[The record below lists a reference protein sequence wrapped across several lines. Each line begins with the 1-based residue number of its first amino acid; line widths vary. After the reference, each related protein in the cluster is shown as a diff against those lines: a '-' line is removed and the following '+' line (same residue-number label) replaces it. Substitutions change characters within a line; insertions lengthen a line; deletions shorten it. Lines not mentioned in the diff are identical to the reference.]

1 MNSIFIIAHV
11 PLASALR
18 ACALHVF
25 PEAHAH
31 IVAFDVQPNLPADES
46 QANAA
51 IMLEQLAKATGNSS
65 TLMLTD
71 IFGATPCNVAMKL
84 IDGVNCKLI
93 AGVNLPMLMRAMTYR
108 HETLDTLVSRASAG
122 GIQGVM
128 FVAVTAPQNQ
138 TLLSASKS
146 YDKNK
151 HDHQQ

>member
-46 QANAA
+46 QASAS

-84 IDGVNCKLI
+84 MDGVNCKLI

-108 HETLDTLVSRASAG
+108 HETLDSLVSRASAG

-128 FVAVTAPQNQ
+128 PVAVTAPQNQ

>member
-31 IVAFDVQPNLPADES
+31 IVAFDVRPNLPADES
-46 QANAA
+46 QASAN
-51 IMLEQLAKATGNSS
+51 IMLEQLTQATGNSS

-84 IDGVNCKLI
+84 MDGVNRKLI

-108 HETLDTLVSRASAG
+108 HETLDQLVSRASAG

-128 FVAVTAPQNQ
+128 PVAVTAPQNQ
-138 TLLSASKS
+138 KLKTH
-146 YDKNK
+146 DKNK

>member
-31 IVAFDVQPNLPADES
+31 IVAFDVQPNLPADETHAS
-46 QANAA
+46 AA
-51 IMLEQLAKATGNSS
+51 IMMDQMAKATGNST

-84 IDGVNCKLI
+84 MDGLSCKLI
-93 AGVNLPMLMRAMTYR
+93 AGVNLPMLLRAMTYR

-128 FVAVTAPQNQ
+128 FVALTAPQNQ
-138 TLLSASKS
+138 TLLSATKS

-151 HDHQQ
+151 HDHHQ

>member
-46 QANAA
+46 QASAA
-51 IMLEQLAKATGNSS
+51 IMLAQLAKATGNSG

-71 IFGATPCNVAMKL
+71 IFGATPCNVAMNL
-84 IDGVNCKLI
+84 MDGVNCKLI
-93 AGVNLPMLMRAMTYR
+93 AGVNLPMLMRAMTYQ
-108 HETLDTLVSRASAG
+108 HEALDLLVSRASAG

-128 FVAVTAPQNQ
+128 PVAVTAPHNQ
-138 TLLSASKS
+138 SLKT
-146 YDKNK
+146 YDKSK

>member
-18 ACALHVF
+18 ACVLHVF

-31 IVAFDVQPNLPADES
+31 IVAFDVQPNLSADETL
-46 QANAA
+46 AGAA
-51 IMLEQLAKATGNSS
+51 IMLDQTAKATGNSG

-84 IDGVNCKLI
+84 MDGLSCKLI

-108 HETLDTLVSRASAG
+108 HETLDTLVSRAAAG

-128 FVAVTAPQNQ
+128 PVAVTAPQNQ

>member
-46 QANAA
+46 QASAA
-51 IMLEQLAKATGNSS
+51 IMLEQLAKATGNSG

-84 IDGVNCKLI
+84 MDGVNCKLI
-93 AGVNLPMLMRAMTYR
+93 VGVNLPMLMRAMTYR
-108 HETLDTLVSRASAG
+108 HETIDLLVSRAAAG

-128 FVAVTAPQNQ
+128 PVAVTAPQNQ
-138 TLLSASKS
+138 TLKTH
-146 YDKNK
+146 DKNK

>member
-31 IVAFDVQPNLPADES
+31 IVAFDVQPNLPADET
-46 QANAA
+46 QASAT
-51 IMLEQLAKATGNSS
+51 IMLEQMAKATGNAS

-84 IDGVNCKLI
+84 MDGVTCKLI

-108 HETLDTLVSRASAG
+108 HETLDMLVSRASAG

-128 FVAVTAPQNQ
+128 PVAVTAPQNQ
-138 TLLSASKS
+138 NHKT

>member
-25 PEAHAH
+25 PEAHAN
-31 IVAFDVQPNLPADES
+31 IAAFDVLPNLPAEET
-46 QANAA
+46 QASASV
-51 IMLEQLAKATGNSS
+51 MLSQLAKATGNSG

-84 IDGVNCKLI
+84 MDGVNCKLI

-108 HETLDTLVSRASAG
+108 HETLDMLISRASAG

-128 FVAVTAPQNQ
+128 LVAVTAPQNQ
-138 TLLSASKS
+138 TLKTH
-146 YDKNK
+146 DQNK

>member
-1 MNSIFIIAHV
+1 
-11 PLASALR
+11 
-18 ACALHVF
+18 
-25 PEAHAH
+25 
-31 IVAFDVQPNLPADES
+31 
-46 QANAA
+46 
-51 IMLEQLAKATGNSS
+51 MLEQMAKATGNGG

-84 IDGVNCKLI
+84 MDGVSCKLI

-108 HETLDTLVSRASAG
+108 HETLDMLVSRASAG

-128 FVAVTAPQNQ
+128 PVAVTAPQNQ
-138 TLLSASKS
+138 TLKT

>member
-1 MNSIFIIAHV
+1 MNSIFIIAHA

-25 PEAHAH
+25 PEANMQIA
-31 IVAFDVQPNLPADES
+31 AFDVQPNLPADET
-46 QANAA
+46 QASAA
-51 IMLEQLAKATGNSS
+51 IMLQQLAKATGNSS

-84 IDGVNCKLI
+84 MDGVNCKLI
-93 AGVNLPMLMRAMTYR
+93 AGVNLPMLLRAMTYR
-108 HETLDTLVSRASAG
+108 NESLDVLVSRASAG

-128 FVAVTAPQNQ
+128 PVAVTAPQNQ
-138 TLLSASKS
+138 SLKS
-146 YDKNK
+146 YDKNQ

>member
-46 QANAA
+46 QASAT
-51 IMLEQLAKATGNSS
+51 IMLEQLAKATGSSS

-84 IDGVNCKLI
+84 MDGVNCKLI

-108 HETLDTLVSRASAG
+108 HETLDLLVSRASAG

-128 FVAVTAPQNQ
+128 PVAVTAPQNQ
-138 TLLSASKS
+138 TLTSAMKT

-151 HDHQQ
+151 HDYQQ

>member
-25 PEAHAH
+25 PEAHTH
-31 IVAFDVQPNLPADES
+31 IVAFDVQPNIPADET
-46 QANAA
+46 QASAR
-51 IMLEQLAKATGNSS
+51 IMLSQLVRATGHSS
-65 TLMLTD
+65 TLLLTD
-71 IFGATPCNVAMKL
+71 IFGATPCNVAVKL
-84 IDGVNCKLI
+84 MDGMNSKLV

-108 HETLDTLVSRASAG
+108 HESLDMLVSRAHAG
-122 GIQGVM
+122 GVQGVM
-128 FVAVTAPQNQ
+128 PVAVTALQNQ
-138 TLLSASKS
+138 TMKT

>member
-31 IVAFDVQPNLPADES
+31 IVAFDVQPNLPADETLAS
-46 QANAA
+46 AAN
-51 IMLEQLAKATGNSS
+51 ILDQTAKATGNSS

-84 IDGVNCKLI
+84 MDGVNCKLI

-108 HETLDTLVSRASAG
+108 HETLDSLVSRASVG

-128 FVAVTAPQNQ
+128 PVAVTAPQNQ

>member
-31 IVAFDVQPNLPADES
+31 IVAFDVRPNLPADES
-46 QANAA
+46 QASAN
-51 IMLEQLAKATGNSS
+51 IMLEQLTQATGNSS

-84 IDGVNCKLI
+84 MDGVNRKLI

-108 HETLDTLVSRASAG
+108 HETLDLLVSRASAW
-122 GIQGVM
+122 
-128 FVAVTAPQNQ
+128 AN
-138 TLLSASKS
+138 
-146 YDKNK
+146 
-151 HDHQQ
+151 

>member
-1 MNSIFIIAHV
+1 MNSIFIIAHA

-25 PEAHAH
+25 PDVQSQ
-31 IVAFDVQPNLPADES
+31 IVAFDVQPNMPADET
-46 QANAA
+46 QASAA
-51 IMLEQLAKATGNSS
+51 IMLDQMAKATGNGS

-84 IDGVNCKLI
+84 MDGVSCKLI

-108 HETLDTLVSRASAG
+108 HEPLDTLVSRASAG

-128 FVAVTAPQNQ
+128 PVAVTAPQNQ
-138 TLLSASKS
+138 SLKS

>member
-146 YDKNK
+146 YDKSK
-151 HDHQQ
+151 HDHHQ